1 MMLAAASSVHTVRWA
16 NAFAAHGHEVHLVS
30 LQQPLPTLDDRIRVY
45 PLAFRAGAG
54 YLLNIRRLRQLV
66 RSIRPEVINAH
77 YATGYGTMARQVTD
91 TPIVLNVWGSD
102 VFAFPDKGL
111 LHREWLKRNLL
122 HADHIVSTSQVMADR
137 VRTFTQR
144 TVPVTVVPFGVD
156 TTRFTPAGAAPERSA
171 VVIGTVKALEPVYG
185 IDLLIKA
192 FSSAMDQH
200 PELDLRLRI
209 TGAGSQREALM
220 ELAQQR
226 RIADRVTF
234 VGPLAHDQ
242 VPEEL
247 QRLDVFAALSRSESF
262 GVAVVEAQSCGLP
275 VVVSNVGGLP
285 EVVLADRT
293 GFIVPAE
300 DHRAAAAKL
309 VQLATSHSLRRSLG
323 EAGRAHVLQHFDW
336 THCVDRMIAVLEATA
351 QHRPVA

>member
-16 NAFAAHGHEVHLVS
+16 NAFAARGHEVHLVS
-30 LQQPLPTLDDRIRVY
+30 LQHPLPTLDDRIRVY
-45 PLAFRAGAG
+45 PLAFHAGAG
-54 YLLNIRRLRQLV
+54 YLLNIRRVRQLV

-102 VFAFPDKGL
+102 VFAFPEKGL
-111 LHREWLKRNLL
+111 LHRQWLTRNLL

-137 VRTFTQR
+137 VRTFTR
-144 TVPVTVVPFGVD
+144 AAIPVTVVPFGVD
-156 TTRFTPAGAAPERSA
+156 TSRFAPAVAAPERSTI
-171 VVIGTVKALEPVYG
+171 VIGTVKALEPVYG

-192 FSSAMDQH
+192 FAGAVELRPD
-200 PELDLRLRI
+200 LDLRLRI
-209 TGAGSQREALM
+209 TGTGSQREALM
-220 ELAQQR
+220 ELARQR

-234 VGPLAHDQ
+234 VGALAHDQ

-247 QRLDVFAALSRSESF
+247 RQLDIFAALSRSESF
-262 GVAVVEAQSCGLP
+262 GVAVVEAQACGLP
-275 VVVSNVGGLP
+275 VVVSQVGGLP
-285 EVVLADRT
+285 EVVMADRT
-293 GFIVPAE
+293 GFLVPSE
-300 DHRAAAAKL
+300 DHRTAAVKLIELAAAPA
-309 VQLATSHSLRRSLG
+309 LRRTMG

-336 THCVDRMIAVLEATA
+336 THCTDRMIAVLQATA